1 MASSCGESPG
11 RLTCRNGPQISFRN
25 ATSQRPWPSAHL
37 SKKKV
42 HERCP
47 CCRSLYFLLSS
58 SKVET
63 LHRPRPR
70 PRCRRAGCSHRTGF
84 TAEGAQTPVRRPSTF
99 AVLVHA
105 KRPRI
110 ERGQPN
116 LNPLEHHD
124 RDAARGPH
132 SRRAQGTRTAALDY
146 GQVTSTRIPPSLDGP
161 SAVRVKPL
169 STSVNDSPTVRVASA
184 ILPGLPKV

>member
-1 MASSCGESPG
+1 MGRRSASVTPLLKDLGPP
-11 RLTCRNGPQISFRN
+11 LTSRKRRFMNAVLVVDRFTFSFR
-25 ATSQRPWPSAHL
+25 AAKS
-37 SKKKV
+37 
-42 HERCP
+42 
-47 CCRSLYFLLSS
+47 RSW
-58 SKVET
+58 
-63 LHRPRPR
+63 HRPRPR

-124 RDAARGPH
+124 RDASRGPH